1 MRIRISQ
8 HFAERQRLRD
18 IPGDFAEMVLRWADG
33 YYRNGITGW
42 FVAVKR
48 IKFQG
53 KERDMALT
61 YTVESNEIVLIT
73 LHPLKE
79 GQKNRRIESER
90 WIPDEPP
97 GLL

>member
-1 MRIRISQ
+1 LREIPNGL
-8 HFAERQRLRD
+8 AETILRD
-18 IPGDFAEMVLRWADG
+18 ADG

-42 FVAVKR
+42 SIAVKR
-48 IKFQG
+48 IEFQA

-61 YTVESNEIVLIT
+61 YTVEGDEIVLIT

-79 GQKNRRIESER
+79 GQKQRRIESER

-97 GLL
+97 SLL